1 MWGSILVIKA
11 IENIMVFTIYVQVNL
26 FLSVHDVKE
35 LFNLEKF
42 MLLRIFL
49 KQVIKKKKFS
59 YFYSSI
65 VIHYAVRHVM
75 LRFIGSNRS
84 FVDYFWPCYLV
95 KNVISDSLIKIENLI
110 EMAAYI
116 IDMWRTL
123 QLTAYAGKCYVFRF
137 INKIEVAKLQNKI
150 I

>member
-1 MWGSILVIKA
+1 MPTS
-11 IENIMVFTIYVQVNL
+11 
-26 FLSVHDVKE
+26 
-35 LFNLEKF
+35 
-42 MLLRIFL
+42 R
-49 KQVIKKKKFS
+49 
-59 YFYSSI
+59 
-65 VIHYAVRHVM
+65 VIHYAARHVM

-137 INKIEVAKLQNKI
+137 INKIEVSKLQNKTKFYKWFI
-150 I
+150 IQIILLGVETNSHYVSKHVEHMLHPWFSFSNCGMASIHQINNIHYGIMEF

>member
-1 MWGSILVIKA
+1 MWGSIIKA

>member
-1 MWGSILVIKA
+1 MWGSIIKA

-26 FLSVHDVKE
+26 FLSVHNVKE

-49 KQVIKKKKFS
+49 KQVIKKKTFS

>member
-49 KQVIKKKKFS
+49 KQVIKKKNSHIF
-59 YFYSSI
+59 
-65 VIHYAVRHVM
+65 IH
-75 LRFIGSNRS
+75 
-84 FVDYFWPCYLV
+84 P
-95 KNVISDSLIKIENLI
+95 
-110 EMAAYI
+110 
-116 IDMWRTL
+116 
-123 QLTAYAGKCYVFRF
+123 
-137 INKIEVAKLQNKI
+137 
-150 I
+150 

>member
-26 FLSVHDVKE
+26 FLSVHNVKE